1 MHAFLLNESDKYYGA
16 LIQYDK
22 YTTGNAWMHYD
33 LYIQKHHEE
42 WTNIR
47 FTRF

>member
-1 MHAFLLNESDKYYGA
+1 MNPINTMA

-33 LYIQKHHEE
+33 LYIQKHHKE
-42 WTNIR
+42 WTNMKIHTILIP
-47 FTRF
+47 FLHS